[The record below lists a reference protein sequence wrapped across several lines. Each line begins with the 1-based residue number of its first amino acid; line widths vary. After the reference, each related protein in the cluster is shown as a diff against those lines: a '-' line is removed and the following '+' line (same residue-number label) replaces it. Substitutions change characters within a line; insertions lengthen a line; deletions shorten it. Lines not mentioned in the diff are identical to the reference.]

1 MKVPDTEEELRWSLN
16 RFLANAAK
24 KHNPA
29 RIIIILDGINR
40 LKCEGMPDGALH
52 WLPIELPP
60 CVRFLISTVEFERA
74 QKGVVDIVQH
84 RTFVE
89 LTRRSC
95 PLLRIEPL
103 NQSVR
108 SQVILAFLGSNQS
121 IMDLTEQQ
129 QFKIIS
135 APATSQPMYLRSLL
149 QAMRLSASLTSMT
162 FDQLLEQFL
171 YCSTAHELVDKNL
184 DICTKAVFSEP
195 ESHDSSKV
203 TFEIL
208 GKMFSIVHVSRT
220 GLTES
225 EIWGVLKM
233 VTGVAVDEPMQ
244 RKLMGILKEF
254 TMVVDDM
261 HSFSHEIYREVVY
274 DKYIRTREQLIQWH
288 YFMARYFGQLPTC
301 ERKLVALPYHLEFAG
316 AWSKVKNCLTDIN
329 MFQLWWTPKF
339 KTDFIKFWASL
350 TRVNPKQPESSGSHG
365 GKTGHHTGKSDTTS
379 KEKDTRPH
387 YDVVEEYV
395 KSLDEF
401 RRDEHPSDEQLAS
414 IILLIGDFL
423 LEFAELGHEAN
434 ADIPNIIHPFIPHE
448 DLECIGVPYIR
459 QDEMGRSELHL
470 PQVFS
475 TILLGLK
482 EGDDGND
489 QGQVKAVTDIPFCTT
504 FFFHRW
510 MWIQFPYIALGNCN
524 ARYLEGVK
532 MKEVAEAGYAPIKR
546 KDNAD
551 EGMMDTK
558 KKEGST
564 VTRTFNTDAFKL
576 PAITFNRKAAR
587 SHRRVPADGGEDA
600 AAAAADKV
608 TQRME
613 SLHDDIQNY
622 REECDFIMQ
631 MKAGLS
637 KRLAE
642 LSGTLETLKRSAES
656 VHQFDD
662 ALQET
667 KKRDEE
673 ASSKYDSVKLLNKN
687 LKKLVAMCDRHPP
700 NVPALILEIEAK
712 IDQDKF
718 LLAEIKKRLWEQKF
732 EFQMHN
738 MNYKIMKFLS
748 KKGEKMHTKLL
759 EYRIDM
765 KMALTMQAT
774 EDERRLGDSTQSVTN
789 KRTKRPKSITN
800 GTLKGESKEE
810 QSSKTGMTWEEMW
823 PIISSRTGITE
834 PDIFFMRL
842 SNGSSLQEQMGQ
854 LKKTVEVRLEDLRTD
869 IVDVEAE
876 LEDACSQASV
886 GGQTYGKQ
894 SQENALTEK
903 NQSLKHIKEKAEA
916 MEQIEKQVIGG
927 LNHLGELLGVPAR
940 MDDAP
945 ITDLL
950 RDIDAILD
958 TLNDEVEKQ
967 QSQNQSV
974 VESSSSRVIATRE
987 ANPVVSFCPVF
998 SRSFCPQ
1005 LIISLAFPLTAH
1017 PHRAPRSIAL
1027 PSSILSWLDSN
1038 PLSSACP
1045 PSCPPSPTTTRRIT
1059 VELRRRRRKARGIAR
1074 LSRARASNRFGS
1086 RR

>member
-1 MKVPDTEEELRWSLN
+1 MTSLKEFFQLREMKVPDTEEELRWSLN

-74 QKGVVDIVQH
+74 QKGTADIAQH

-103 NQSVR
+103 NQTVR
-108 SQVILAFLGSNQS
+108 SQVILAFLSSNQAT
-121 IMDLTEQQ
+121 MALTEQQ

-149 QAMRLSASLTSMT
+149 QAIRLSASLTSQT

-184 DICTKAVFSEP
+184 DICTKAVFTSP
-195 ESHDSSKV
+195 EVLSGADSKV
-203 TFEIL
+203 TAEVL

-233 VTGVAVDEPMQ
+233 VTGVTVDEALQ
-244 RKLMGILKEF
+244 SKLLDILREF

-350 TRVNPKQPESSGSHG
+350 TRVNPKQPESSSHG
-365 GKTGHHTGKSDTTS
+365 RTTHHAGKSDTAG

-414 IILLIGDFL
+414 IILLIADFL

-434 ADIPNIIHPFIPHE
+434 ADIPNIIHPYLPHE
-448 DLECIGVPYIR
+448 DLEAIGVPYIT

-475 TILLGLK
+475 TILLGVK
-482 EGDDGND
+482 EGQGNEQQD

-532 MKEVAEAGYAPIKR
+532 MKETAEAGYAQIRR
-546 KDNAD
+546 KDPAD
-551 EGMMDTK
+551 DGMTDTK
-558 KKEGST
+558 KKDGST

-587 SHRRVPADGGEDA
+587 SHRRVPADGGTDA

-613 SLHDDIQNY
+613 ALHDDIQNY

-631 MKAGLS
+631 MKAGLT

-662 ALQET
+662 ALTET

-673 ASSKYDSVKLLNKN
+673 ASAKFESVKLLNKN
-687 LKKLVAMCDRHPP
+687 LKKLAAMCDRHPP
-700 NVPALILEIEAK
+700 NVPALILEIESK
-712 IDQDKF
+712 IEQDKF

-732 EFQMHN
+732 EQQMHG

-759 EYRIDM
+759 EYRIGM
-765 KMALTMQAT
+765 KMALTTQAT
-774 EDERRLGDSTQSVTN
+774 EDERRLADSTQSVAS
-789 KRTKRPKSITN
+789 KRTKRPKSIMN

-810 QSSKTGMTWEEMW
+810 QSSKSDMTWEEMW

-842 SNGSSLQEQMGQ
+842 SNGSGLQDQMGQ
-854 LKKTVEVRLEDLRTD
+854 LKKTVEMRLEDLRTE
-869 IVDVEAE
+869 IVNVEAE
-876 LEDACSQASV
+876 LEDTRSQASV
-886 GGQTYGKQ
+886 GGQTFGKQ

-916 MEQIEKQVIGG
+916 MEQVEKQVIGG
-927 LNHLGELLGVPAR
+927 LIHLGELLGVPAR
-940 MDDAP
+940 MHDAP

-950 RDIDAILD
+950 RDIDAILE
-958 TLNDEVEKQ
+958 TLNDELEKQ
-967 QSQNQSV
+967 QSQNQSIA
-974 VESSSSRVIATRE
+974 ESSASRVIATRDV
-987 ANPVVSFCPVF
+987 NPVVSSNFLPPPRPLFCP
-998 SRSFCPQ
+998 RC
-1005 LIISLAFPLTAH
+1005 LYC
-1017 PHRAPRSIAL
+1017 
-1027 PSSILSWLDSN
+1027 PSS
-1038 PLSSACP
+1038 
-1045 PSCPPSPTTTRRIT
+1045 SPYRP
-1059 VELRRRRRKARGIAR
+1059 
-1074 LSRARASNRFGS
+1074 N
-1086 RR
+1086 